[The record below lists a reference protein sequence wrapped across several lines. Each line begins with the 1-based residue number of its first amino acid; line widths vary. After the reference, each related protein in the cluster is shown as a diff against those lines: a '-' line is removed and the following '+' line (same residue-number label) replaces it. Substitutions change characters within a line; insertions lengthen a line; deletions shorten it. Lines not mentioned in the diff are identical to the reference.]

1 MYASTSLYTQSVT
14 QTVKNVSAVQ
24 ENWVH
29 SLGQEDPLEKGTA
42 NHSSIL
48 TGEFQGQRSLACCR
62 PWGRKESDTTEKIT
76 FLLFFTVIINVLI
89 SYCRNGSGI
98 FVMVLCPRIYVVL
111 LCLPIWTSSNDLT
124 LGLFLIQVIDTLY
137 KCSLNFLKME

>member
-42 NHSSIL
+42 THSSIL

-62 PWGRKESDTTEKIT
+62 P
-76 FLLFFTVIINVLI
+76 
-89 SYCRNGSGI
+89 
-98 FVMVLCPRIYVVL
+98 
-111 LCLPIWTSSNDLT
+111 
-124 LGLFLIQVIDTLY
+124 
-137 KCSLNFLKME
+137 